1 MSDLNNDTS
10 HYEGALLEDMDRK
23 LDIILEVQAGMS
35 RMPAQLNDVS
45 ERLEGV
51 EADVKVIKSALK
63 HQTKEFRT
71 RLTALEPAK

>member
-1 MSDLNNDTS
+1 MSDLNDDTS

-35 RMPAQLNDVS
+35 SVP
-45 ERLEGV
+45 ERLTNLEASMDEV
-51 EADVKVIKSALK
+51 KADVKVIKSALK